1 MALKAIVQLTKKF
14 GVVNVNFFA
23 STPPPPPPPERQLL
37 LTFQYPL
44 LPVNG

>member
-23 STPPPPPPPERQLL
+23 STPTERQLL
-37 LTFQYPL
+37 LIFQYPL